1 MIYHDSWIWRF
12 PKISKIGVHC
22 PQSSRIFHCKPSMW
36 RYPHLWKLPYKYI
49 STYINI
55 CMYIACVYMNIY
67 IYAHTHI
74 YIYVC
79 VCELKIVTSFEFDVH
94 SHWLSTREAI
104 DSPGGRRSFATCNS
118 VDSFWGAKKK
128 TSSGH
133 ITSFCRDAIRMF
145 VKNSGLILAVPMI
158 QIVIHPE
165 FCWVPPPTCGLD
177 QHFTADRFRSQ
188 LCGHCT
194 FAVLVFFV
202 SYFGIDIAL

>member
-1 MIYHDSWIWRF
+1 MNSWIWIDRYTMIYHDSWIWRF

-128 TSSGH
+128 H
-133 ITSFCRDAIRMF
+133 HLAI
-145 VKNSGLILAVPMI
+145 L
-158 QIVIHPE
+158 
-165 FCWVPPPTCGLD
+165 
-177 QHFTADRFRSQ
+177 
-188 LCGHCT
+188 
-194 FAVLVFFV
+194 LVFAEMLSGCLSKIV
-202 SYFGIDIAL
+202 VLS